1 MAVVQTLNSSAFYKY
16 NYESNAQPTTNNN
29 SNAPKGLFDIL
40 EFHVAIAGLRAQHC
54 IDNYAAMIT
63 EVAAAVRFEGR
74 RGKNVRTE

>member
-1 MAVVQTLNSSAFYKY
+1 MNQKLSA
-16 NYESNAQPTTNNN
+16 TNNN
-29 SNAPKGLFDIL
+29 SNTAKGLFDNL

-74 RGKNVRTE
+74 RGKNVRED